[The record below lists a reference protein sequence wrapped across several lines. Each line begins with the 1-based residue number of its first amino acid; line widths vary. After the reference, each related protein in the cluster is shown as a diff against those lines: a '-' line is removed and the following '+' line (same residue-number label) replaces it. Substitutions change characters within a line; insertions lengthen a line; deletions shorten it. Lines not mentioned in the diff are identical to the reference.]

1 MNFTLVLEC
10 EQSASLF
17 LSQGW
22 SLSPWA
28 LLEHPNSS
36 SDSHWVPAPCCLLTK
51 LCLTLCDPARL
62 LRLWDFPDKNTGVGC
77 HFLLQWSSLLRLNSG
92 LLHLL
97 HWQANSLLLSY
108 QGSLRPFSQILEK
121 SLAFPGPWDSPQ
133 KRAACRGPSHSLLK
147 PPTALPPPPSQQE
160 VAGPAQLP
168 A

>member
-1 MNFTLVLEC
+1 MTILRVCLKKKKNCLNFTLVLEC

-62 LRLWDFPDKNTGVGC
+62 LCPWDFPDEY
-77 HFLLQWSSLLRLNSG
+77 WSG
-92 LLHLL
+92 LPFPSPLIFPTQIELRSPASPALAGKFFTTELPGQPEALL
-97 HWQANSLLLSY
+97 TDSRKELSL
-108 QGSLRPFSQILEK
+108 P
-121 SLAFPGPWDSPQ
+121 
-133 KRAACRGPSHSLLK
+133 RALGQ
-147 PPTALPPPPSQQE
+147 PPE
-160 VAGPAQLP
+160 
-168 A
+168 